1 MTILSTAVLL
11 FLVMDPLGNVPLFVV
26 ALRDVEPRR
35 HARIVLREMVIA
47 LVVMVLFLFLGRYVL
62 EMFHISMPSLGMAGG
77 IILFIIAIRMIFPT
91 GGPLFGETPGGEPF
105 IVPLA
110 IPLVAGP
117 SALVTLMIIATGEP
131 GGWPRHLA
139 ALMLSWGVSLVILVS
154 SAPLKR
160 LLGQRVL
167 IATERLMGM
176 ILTAVA
182 VQMFESGFKQ
192 AWTAEG

>member
-1 MTILSTAVLL
+1 MTIVSTAVLL

-35 HARIVLREMVIA
+35 HAWIVLREMVIA
-47 LVVMVLFLFLGRYVL
+47 LAVMVLFLMLGRHVL
-62 EMFHISMPSLGMAGG
+62 ELFHISMPSLGMAGG
-77 IILFIIAIRMIFPT
+77 IILFLIAIRMIFPT

-117 SALVTLMIIATGEP
+117 SALVTLMIISTRDP

-139 ALMLSWGVSLVILVS
+139 ALLASWLVSLAILVS

-167 IATERLMGM
+167 IATERLLGM

-182 VQMFESGFKQ
+182 VQMFENGFRQ
-192 AWTAEG
+192 AWTAAG